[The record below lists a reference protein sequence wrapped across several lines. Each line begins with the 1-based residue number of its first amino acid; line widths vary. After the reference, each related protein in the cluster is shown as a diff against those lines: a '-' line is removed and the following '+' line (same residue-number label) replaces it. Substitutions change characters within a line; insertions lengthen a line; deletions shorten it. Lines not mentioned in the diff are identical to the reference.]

1 MAFIDLFSDN
11 AALYASARPHYP
23 AALFDFI
30 ASIAPAARSV
40 WDCATG
46 NGQAAVSLARHF
58 DAVYAT
64 DPSSEQIANAVP
76 CKGVEYSIQQAES
89 TSFANASFDA
99 VCVAQALHW
108 FDLPT
113 FFREAQRVMK
123 PHGVFAAWGYAWF
136 TVSPEFD
143 AVFKCHI
150 LDVIAA
156 DWAPQ
161 NALLWRA
168 YKDVNMP
175 FDSIL
180 APTLRIEESW
190 TLHQL
195 LAYVHSWSATRRC
208 IARNGAAFFNQAELR
223 LSQCWG
229 APDSRETVFMPIHL
243 LVGANNNRGSK
254 S

>member
-1 MAFIDLFSDN
+1 MAFLDLFSDN

-23 AALFDFI
+23 DDLFDFV
-30 ASIAPAARSV
+30 ASVAPAVRSA
-40 WDCATG
+40 WDCGTG

-58 DAVYAT
+58 GAVYAT
-64 DPSSEQIANAVP
+64 DPSFEQIANAVS
-76 CKGVEYSIQQAES
+76 CKGVEYSIQKAES
-89 TSFANASFDA
+89 TSFPDANFDA

-123 PHGVFAAWGYAWF
+123 PHGVFAAWGYTWF
-136 TVSPEFD
+136 TVSPKFD
-143 AVFKCHI
+143 AAFKRHI
-150 LDVIAA
+150 LDVIAP

-161 NALLWRA
+161 NALLWQG

-180 APTLRIEESW
+180 APTFRIEESW

-208 IARNGAAFFNQAELR
+208 IGRIGSSFFDQADLH
-223 LSQCWG
+223 LAQHWG
-229 APDSRETVFMPIHL
+229 EPGSREKVAMPIHL
-243 LVGANNNRGSK
+243 LVGEHKNGGSK